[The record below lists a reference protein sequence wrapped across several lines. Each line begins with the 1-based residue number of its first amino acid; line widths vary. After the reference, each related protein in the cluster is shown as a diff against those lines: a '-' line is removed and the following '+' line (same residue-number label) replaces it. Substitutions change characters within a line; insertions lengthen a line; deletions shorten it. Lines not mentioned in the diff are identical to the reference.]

1 MWYVLIKK
9 DYVEFYL
16 NNIKT
21 VYPVNNCRSVDVNNE
36 IIYFLSDTFVCA
48 YKGERLLFN
57 KATVENYCDKIVVK
71 DYIYICGTDSGTL
84 YKYDLCGNII
94 ESIKIGEHISD
105 FEIKENIYVLS
116 YFDYK
121 LTVLNDFKILK
132 VIYFS
137 NYPENIIV
145 QDKIYLLMRNEFYS
159 CIYMFD
165 NNFTLLKKVKLKGQ
179 IAKLKNFNNKI
190 IFDGDDERIVFNENL
205 TILSNKKSTGIN
217 LCNFS
222 NYPVCYK
229 NMYLDIFNNVIYP
242 L

>member
-1 MWYVLIKK
+1 MWYAIIKN

-21 VYPVNNCRSVDVNNE
+21 IYPIKNCRCVAYYNE
-36 IIYFLSDTFVCA
+36 IIYFLTDYELFA
-48 YKGERLLFN
+48 YN
-57 KATVENYCDKIVVK
+57 KSSLIFKRSTIEKYCDKIIVC
-71 DYIYICGTDSGTL
+71 DYIYISGNDSGTI
-84 YKYDLCGNII
+84 YKYDLLGNII

-105 FEIKENIYVLS
+105 FEINKNIYILS

-121 LTVLNDFKILK
+121 LTVLSDFKILK

-159 CIYMFD
+159 YIYMFD
-165 NNFTLLKKVKLKGQ
+165 NNLTLFKKVKIKGQ
-179 IAKLKNFNNKI
+179 IAKLKAFNNKI
-190 IFDGDDERIVFNENL
+190 IFDGDEQRCIFNENL
-205 TILSNKKSTGIN
+205 TVLSNKKSTGVN
-217 LCNFS
+217 LCDFG
-222 NYPVCYK
+222 NYPIFYNK
-229 NMYLDIFNNVIYP
+229 EYLDIYNNIIYP